1 MNSTSKQSFDG
12 MTAVLCG
19 ISDPAAMKKL
29 LAELLTD
36 AELDDLVLRWRLLG
50 QLSDGIPQR
59 EISKNLGISLCKI
72 TRGAKILKDDT
83 SAVYSIFM
91 GEGNSRSR
99 T

>member
-1 MNSTSKQSFDG
+1 MSNTSKQSFEE
-12 MTAVLCG
+12 MVAVLCG
-19 ISDPAAMKKL
+19 TSDPARMKKL
-29 LAELLTD
+29 LSELLTD

-50 QLSDGIPQR
+50 QLADGVPQR

-91 GEGNSRSR
+91 GEGNPRSR